1 MLQRRTDVKKT
12 HAGDNYLCMVA
23 SAGVLTFSLEGW
35 GSRYWSSEKH
45 IKIFELGLWLS
56 LKYIPQ
62 LPQPPLNINV
72 ITLRTAALDRDGWGS
87 WRPQKQ
93 STYLTCTSQ
102 PLWNITP
109 DAGCLSFMEQL
120 ANPNCFK
127 LALRKRDLRINK
139 LQLSYIQMCIIIMKT
154 VWWLFRSNN
163 KRGGLEFV
171 DSLPVLLLQGW
182 NYRAECS
189 FYSLTIFR
197 FAYGHLFLMDRSSVG
212 ANWWG
217 VHYLLWWPYVFFI
230 RFIKAEATIFMPL
243 NTDVLG
249 TAK

>member
-1 MLQRRTDVKKT
+1 M
-12 HAGDNYLCMVA
+12 HSSLCWCVN
-23 SAGVLTFSLEGW
+23 FSLEGC
-35 GSRYWSSEKH
+35 GSRYWSSEKY

-56 LKYIPQ
+56 LKIHSLAAPIPFKYQ
-62 LPQPPLNINV
+62 RHYLEDSCLGQ
-72 ITLRTAALDRDGWGS
+72 DGSGS

-102 PLWNITP
+102 PLWYHPWCWVLIFYGT
-109 DAGCLSFMEQL
+109 ACKS
-120 ANPNCFK
+120 NCFK

-163 KRGGLEFV
+163 KGGGLESV
-171 DSLPVLLLQGW
+171 DSLQSSYCRVEIAGL
-182 NYRAECS
+182 NA

-197 FAYGHLFLMDRSSVG
+197 FAYGHSFLMDRSSVG

-217 VHYLLWWPYVFFI
+217 FITCSGGRMLFFI
-230 RFIKAEATIFMPL
+230 RFIKTEATIFMPL